1 MCLLVACFVVKVN
14 LLFVQKNFFSWGD
27 ICQLAPPW
35 FWCMWLLR
43 FPQFVRLFLQ
53 TKQGGDSCHLL
64 LHGAGACVCCSLH
77 SLSGCFHIN
86 GRDTE
91 LVVKVSL
98 SEGLILLYCLLFWCC
113 VFAEGFW
120 GWKLQ
125 VVRLTI
131 KQFPPLVALKCVVVV
146 VVALEAFSPR
156 VAPLPPCF
164 PSPPSPPGSTCRL
177 SGHHLPPGWLVRWY
191 GVGGTSLCLCLF
203 LMCGVEAGNMG

>member
-1 MCLLVACFVVKVN
+1 M
-14 LLFVQKNFFSWGD
+14 QKNFFSWGD

-77 SLSGCFHIN
+77 SLSGCFHVN

-120 GWKLQ
+120 GGNCKLSD
-125 VVRLTI
+125 RLSSN
-131 KQFPPLVALKCVVVV
+131 FRPWW
-146 VVALEAFSPR
+146 
-156 VAPLPPCF
+156 
-164 PSPPSPPGSTCRL
+164 PSSVWLWWWWRWRPSPPGLHLSHLVSLLLLLLQAPPAGCLATTCPLAGL
-177 SGHHLPPGWLVRWY
+177 SGGMGLEAPPCAFVY
-191 GVGGTSLCLCLF
+191 SSCVGLRRGTWASLHSPPEFSNLS
-203 LMCGVEAGNMG
+203 GSV